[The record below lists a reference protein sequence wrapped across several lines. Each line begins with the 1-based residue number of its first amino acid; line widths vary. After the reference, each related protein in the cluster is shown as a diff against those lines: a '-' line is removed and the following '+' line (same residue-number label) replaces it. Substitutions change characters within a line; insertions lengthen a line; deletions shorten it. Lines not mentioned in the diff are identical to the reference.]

1 MTPTKAKELRLRFE
15 KHLLH
20 DEPLKHRII
29 PFNGEKWIA
38 TEDAIERRLGD
49 GVLRVTDKE
58 ISIFNRQFEGSS
70 FKSPLH

>member
-1 MTPTKAKELRLRFE
+1 MTPAKAKELRLRFD
-15 KHLLH
+15 KHLLK

-29 PFNGEKWIA
+29 PFKGEKWLA
-38 TEDAIERRLGD
+38 TDDAIEKRLGD

-70 FKSPLH
+70 FKAALI

>member
-1 MTPTKAKELRLRFE
+1 MTKDQAKTLRLRFE

-29 PFNGEKWIA
+29 PFADTKWIA
-38 TEDAIERRLGD
+38 TEDALEKRLGD

-58 ISIFNRQFEGSS
+58 ITIFNRQFEGSS
-70 FKSPLH
+70 FRTALS